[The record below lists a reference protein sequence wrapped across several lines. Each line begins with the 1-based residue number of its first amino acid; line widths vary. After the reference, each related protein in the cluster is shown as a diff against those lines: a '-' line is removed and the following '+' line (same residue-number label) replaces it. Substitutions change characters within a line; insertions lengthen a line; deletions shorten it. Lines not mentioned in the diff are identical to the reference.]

1 LQWSAIRLDDAPP
14 TLTIVRGKTIASSRT
29 LPLPPQAVAILRAL
43 SPKKADYV
51 FLSRTKGGRAE
62 HLHGE
67 SLSRAFSR
75 LCGRLKIDGAVL
87 HDLRRTALSAIVE
100 LTGDTALAER
110 IAGHAGGSTLAKHY
124 DRSTRLAPMLDA
136 LTAWANAIDD
146 AVARAR
152 EEHSR

>member
-43 SPKKADYV
+43 KTGAKGRYV
-51 FLSRTKGGRAE
+51 FPARSDAGRAE
-62 HLHGE
+62 HLHAE

-75 LCGRLKIDGAVL
+75 LCDRLKIKDATL

-110 IAGHAGGSTLAKHY
+110 IAGQAGRTKLAKHY
-124 DRSTRLAPMLDA
+124 DRSRRLDAALDA
-136 LTAWANAIDD
+136 LTKWADAID
-146 AVARAR
+146 AARAR
-152 EEHSR
+152 VTES